1 MPFQDLP
8 YRHEKRAPTFD
19 DADPARI
26 WQYFE
31 DLELL
36 FQKHSI
42 SDNAEKKKATV
53 NYTSVTVER
62 LWKYVPT
69 FSNATRSYEDFKEE
83 IVKMYLEA
91 IAARQPSFADLERLI
106 SQRVCT
112 PISSVLELGEFY
124 REFLGISL
132 DLIAK
137 CRLDKHEQACHFLA
151 SFEPHLATPVRLRLE
166 IKFPDHCPLDPY
178 KTEDIYDA
186 AIYALQCQR
195 RAPSSFAPHHI
206 ASLPTSP
213 SASPAPRF
221 TPPQTACA
229 FSVAIQ
235 SPSPRTPETAPT
247 VESRSFASLARPSR
261 LASPCVS
268 STLAPHALPQTPPR
282 SVHAFPRA
290 LESRV
295 ATSAA
300 LATPSRPVIS
310 QHNAPHASVSR
321 QFASPSLPSLAAP
334 APSQFAP
341 TPARAFAPTTRV
353 TQSKSVATALASTSQ
368 PYAPAAPVSRHIL
381 RSPTPAPRPP
391 VANEPSL
398 SPISTLSLAQQPI
411 PCTQSEPAS
420 VASAS
425 PSQHRAPLIF
435 APRNQAPVFTPS
447 RAPSAPVQSV
457 PQPIR
462 TSPPVPEPVSVAL
475 SNIAPESQIF
485 SLSQC
490 ASPVLAPRDN
500 APVSTPSRTPF
511 APVYT
516 APQPV
521 RALLTVPA
529 PFPVAPS
536 STASAANTLSF
547 QQPAPSVFAPRDSLR
562 SSASPLAPSAPILT
576 QPRPA
581 QAFPA
586 ALATPSPTPA
596 DAT

>member
-69 FSNATRSYEDFKEE
+69 FSNASRSYKDFKEE
-83 IVKMYLEA
+83 IVKMYPEA
-91 IAARQPSFADLERLI
+91 IAARQPSFADLEQLI
-106 SQRVCT
+106 SQRVRT

-151 SFEPHLATPVRLRLE
+151 SFEPRLATPVRLRLE

-195 RAPSSFAPHHI
+195 RAPSSFAPSHI
-206 ASLPTSP
+206 APPPTSS
-213 SASPAPRF
+213 SASHTPRF

-235 SPSPRTPETAPT
+235 SPSSRTPETAPS
-247 VESRSFASLARPSR
+247 VESQSSASLARPSR

-268 STLAPHALPQTPPR
+268 STLAPRASPQTPPR

-290 LESRV
+290 LESLV
-295 ATSAA
+295 PPSTEP
-300 LATPSRPVIS
+300 ATPTCPVTS

-321 QFASPSLPSLAAP
+321 QSPSPSPPSLAAP

-341 TPARAFAPTTRV
+341 TPARAFASATSV
-353 TQSKSVATALASTSQ
+353 TQSESVATTLAPASQ
-368 PYAPAAPVSRHIL
+368 PYAPIAPVSRPIP
-381 RSPTPAPRPP
+381 RSPTPAPQPP
-391 VANEPSL
+391 VANEPSP
-398 SPISTLSLAQQPI
+398 SSISTSSLAQQPI
-411 PCTQSEPAS
+411 PLAQSELAS

-425 PSQHRAPLIF
+425 ASQHRAPLVF
-435 APRNQAPVFTPS
+435 APRDQAPVFTPS
-447 RAPSAPVQSV
+447 RAPSAPVHSA

-462 TSPPVPEPVSVAL
+462 ASPPVPEPVSVAL
-475 SNIAPESQIF
+475 SNIAPESHIF

-490 ASPVLAPRDN
+490 ASPVN
-500 APVSTPSRTPF
+500 
-511 APVYT
+511 
-516 APQPV
+516 
-521 RALLTVPA
+521 
-529 PFPVAPS
+529 
-536 STASAANTLSF
+536 
-547 QQPAPSVFAPRDSLR
+547 
-562 SSASPLAPSAPILT
+562 
-576 QPRPA
+576 
-581 QAFPA
+581 
-586 ALATPSPTPA
+586 
-596 DAT
+596 